1 MATGSDRTIRRW
13 SSGRHFVVIDDLFA
27 VSNKSIVVL
36 ISGRGS
42 NLQAIIDAVRQGRI
56 DAGIAAVIS
65 NRADA
70 AGLRLAEQAGID
82 TVVVDQKKYS
92 NRTDYDHALIATID
106 NYNPNLVVLAGFMRI
121 LSDRFVQHYRD
132 RVLNIH
138 PSLLPEF
145 KGLHTHRRALE
156 AAAQIHGASVHF
168 VSNELDSGPVVLQ
181 AQVPVLSNDTE
192 SSLAARVLE
201 HEHIIY
207 PIVIAWFIDGRLE
220 VSHGQVMLDNR
231 GLNRPAQWKSNQ
243 LVLTE

>member
-1 MATGSDRTIRRW
+1 
-13 SSGRHFVVIDDLFA
+13 
-27 VSNKSIVVL
+27 L

-42 NLQAIIDAVRQGRI
+42 NLQAIIDAARQGRI
-56 DAGIAAVIS
+56 DARIAAVIS

-106 NYNPNLVVLAGFMRI
+106 IYNPDLVVLAGFMRI

-220 VSHGQVMLDNR
+220 VTDGQVMLDNR
-231 GLNRPAQWKSNQ
+231 RLNRPAQWKSNQ

>member
-1 MATGSDRTIRRW
+1 M
-13 SSGRHFVVIDDLFA
+13 
-27 VSNKSIVVL
+27 

-56 DAGIAAVIS
+56 AARIAAVIS

-70 AGLRLAEQAGID
+70 AGLRLAKQAGID

-106 NYNPNLVVLAGFMRI
+106 NYNPDLVVLAGFMRI

-192 SSLAARVLE
+192 SSLAARVLK

-220 VSHGQVMLDNR
+220 VANGQVMLDKR
-231 GLNRPAQWKSNQ
+231 RLNRPAQWKSNQ